1 VISGVSVLSDDSQS
15 SAARLG
21 GEVSLSFSRFCS
33 FFGSWSR
40 TQRGPAPRFPPRPR
54 QFCYLEKTAHE
65 ECTVVTAAEGRHKF
79 PSTLG
84 MAGEERHKSLL
95 VCILN
100 VCSIGSALA
109 LPMTPSEEGPR
120 GSSEVGRGSRG
131 RVCAPGPHSWS
142 FNTVQ
147 GVLAVH
153 SSDLDKAHH
162 TGDREALVL
171 RQKVHVPRLTQLQP
185 GYCALVGT
193 DTSAPS
199 YPLKNV
205 NSKWINAPG
214 PRRSDDRRRD
224 AE

>member
-1 VISGVSVLSDDSQS
+1 MISGVSVLPDVSVLSDDSQS

-54 QFCYLEKTAHE
+54 QFCCLEKTAHE
-65 ECTVVTAAEGRHKF
+65 ECTVVMAAEGRHKF

-109 LPMTPSEEGPR
+109 LLMVNAFGG
-120 GSSEVGRGSRG
+120 GSG
-131 RVCAPGPHSWS
+131 
-142 FNTVQ
+142 
-147 GVLAVH
+147 
-153 SSDLDKAHH
+153 
-162 TGDREALVL
+162 
-171 RQKVHVPRLTQLQP
+171 
-185 GYCALVGT
+185 
-193 DTSAPS
+193 
-199 YPLKNV
+199 
-205 NSKWINAPG
+205 WIL
-214 PRRSDDRRRD
+214 
-224 AE
+224 

>member
-1 VISGVSVLSDDSQS
+1 MISGVSVLSVLSDDSQS

-21 GEVSLSFSRFCS
+21 GEASLSFSRFCS

-54 QFCYLEKTAHE
+54 QFCCLEKTAPE
-65 ECTVVTAAEGRHKF
+65 ECTVFMAAEGRHKF

-109 LPMTPSEEGPR
+109 LLMTPSEEGPD

-131 RVCAPGPHSWS
+131 RVCAPESHSWS

-162 TGDREALVL
+162 GQFV
-171 RQKVHVPRLTQLQP
+171 RLTRRMAHLSRMIAK
-185 GYCALVGT
+185 YCLGQAL
-193 DTSAPS
+193 
-199 YPLKNV
+199 
-205 NSKWINAPG
+205 
-214 PRRSDDRRRD
+214 R
-224 AE
+224 